1 MILDPDPIGL
11 ISPTEANDLLACPLR
26 VARNRSQS
34 FSHFRKQSIAAVLGT
49 SAHAVREMA
58 YQLDLGAE
66 HDWQAILEEEWD
78 NHISEGHRQLIK
90 QRAPL
95 VPPPPSEWPNFQMIR
110 VAAIR
115 GAKKIAERRR
125 DHSPNMES
133 STGTPQIEKWLSSPT
148 LGIQGKVDRIDRING
163 QIRVVD
169 IKTTRNVD
177 EHLQEYER
185 QLLLYALLIEED
197 IGEWPAEIAV
207 EPIRG
212 PLRAINADRQ
222 KAVEILAEIEHAVKN
237 FNLHVEHGTISA
249 QAKPSASACQY
260 CSYAVVCDDYW
271 NSLST
276 EWGHRSVRG
285 EIIEIHE
292 SANGQSLTVRPV
304 SPTDDRSG
312 DVLIGGLA
320 TDSCNQ
326 ATKFSGTHLRATG
339 GGTGWTVQW
348 SSHVDLG

>member
-11 ISPTEANDLLACPLR
+11 ISPTEANDLLTCPLR

-66 HDWQAILEEEWD
+66 DDWQQILEDEW
-78 NHISEGHRQLIK
+78 NQHISEGHRQLIE

-95 VPPPPSEWPNFQMIR
+95 VPPPPSEWPNFQIIR

-125 DHSPNMES
+125 DHFPTTEPA
-133 STGTPQIEKWLSSPT
+133 TGAPQVEKWLSSSA
-148 LGIQGKVDRIDRING
+148 LGIQGKVDRIDRVNDK
-163 QIRVVD
+163 IRVVD
-169 IKTTRNVD
+169 IKTSRNVD

-197 IGEWPAEIAV
+197 LGEWPAEIAV

-212 PLRAINADRQ
+212 PLRAIDADRQ
-222 KAVEILAEIEHAVKN
+222 KALEILAEIEYAVKN
-237 FNLHVEHGTISA
+237 FNLHVERGTISDE
-249 QAKPSASACQY
+249 AKPSASACQY
-260 CSYAVVCDDYW
+260 CSYAVVCEDYW
-271 NSLST
+271 NSLSA

-285 EIIEIHE
+285 DIVEIHE
-292 SANGQSLTVRPV
+292 SATGQSVTVRPS

-312 DVLIGGLA
+312 DVLISGFA
-320 TDSCNQ
+320 THSLNQ